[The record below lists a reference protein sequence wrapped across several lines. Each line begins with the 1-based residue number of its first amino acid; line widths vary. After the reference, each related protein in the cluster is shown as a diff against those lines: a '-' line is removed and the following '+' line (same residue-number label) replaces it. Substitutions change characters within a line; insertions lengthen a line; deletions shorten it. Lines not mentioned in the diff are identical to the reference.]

1 VVTAAGETNLSN
13 QSKMILTILFSI
25 ALDTLPVQPIRVI
38 LPRPVKSQTVKP
50 KQDDKTKNGKTGNAD
65 DGGRRIA
72 PIRLVNR

>member
-1 VVTAAGETNLSN
+1 
-13 QSKMILTILFSI
+13 MPI
-25 ALDTLPVQPIRVI
+25 QPIKTL

-72 PIRLVNR
+72 PISLVNR